1 MTNFNMINSI
11 SDWEEKQKGYLV
23 VSVLCLIFG
32 TYFFIKVISGSYAI
46 EQSDLE
52 VYENLIISNAPK
64 FKERKGKRS
73 RKWIEF
79 NCINNQSAFEIAGYD
94 YSCVNDEEVINEIK
108 TGDTISV
115 AILKD
120 DLNDFNTQNSCEIHS
135 LVKNDKEYL
144 DLRCRNEVD
153 TGGGKRIFL
162 ILFSISILTAIVYSL
177 PKKPKLFDIV
187 DPILIVGI
195 GSIILAFILYLITLE
210 L

>member
-1 MTNFNMINSI
+1 MSNNIN
-11 SDWEEKQKGYLV
+11 DWNKKQKGYLV

-79 NCINNQSAFEIAGYD
+79 NCTDNQSTFEIASYD

-115 AILKD
+115 AILKNELD
-120 DLNDFNTQNSCEIHS
+120 DFNTQNTCEIHS

-144 DLRCRNEVD
+144 DLRCRNEED

-162 ILFSISILTAIVYSL
+162 ILFSIFILTAIVYAL

-187 DPILIVGI
+187 DPILLVGI
-195 GSIILAFILYLITLE
+195 GSILLAFIFNLITLE

>member
-1 MTNFNMINSI
+1 MINSI

-32 TYFFIKVISGSYAI
+32 AYFFTKVISGSYNI
-46 EQSDLE
+46 EESDLE

-64 FKERKGKRS
+64 FKERKGKSS

-79 NCINNQSAFEIAGYD
+79 NCINNQSTFEITGDD

-120 DLNDFNTQNSCEIHS
+120 VVDDFNTQNSCEIHS

-144 DLRCRNEVD
+144 DLRCRNEED
-153 TGGGKRIFL
+153 TGGGKRIFA

-177 PKKPKLFDIV
+177 PKKPKLFDKV
-187 DPILIVGI
+187 DPILVVGI
-195 GSIILAFILYLITLE
+195 GSIILAFILCLITLE

>member
-32 TYFFIKVISGSYAI
+32 TYFFIKVISGSYVI
-46 EQSDLE
+46 EKSDLE
-52 VYENLIISNAPK
+52 IYENLIISSPPK
-64 FKERKGKRS
+64 FKERKGKSS

-79 NCINNQSAFEIAGYD
+79 NCINNQSTFEIASYD

-108 TGDTISV
+108 SGDTISI
-115 AILKD
+115 AILKV

-135 LVKNDKEYL
+135 LEKNDKDYL

-153 TGGGKRIFL
+153 TAGGKRIFL
-162 ILFSISILTAIVYSL
+162 ILFSLFILTAIVYSL
-177 PKKPKLFDIV
+177 PKKPQLFDKV

-195 GSIILAFILYLITLE
+195 GSIILAFILNLITLE

>member
-1 MTNFNMINSI
+1 MINSI

-32 TYFFIKVISGSYAI
+32 AYFFIKVISGSYNI

-73 RKWIEF
+73 KKWIEF
-79 NCINNQSAFEIAGYD
+79 NCINNQSTFEITGDD
-94 YSCVNDEEVINEIK
+94 YSCVNKEELLNEIK

-115 AILKD
+115 AILKY
-120 DLNDFNTQNSCEIHS
+120 DLDDFNTQNSCGIHS
-135 LVKNDKEYL
+135 LIKNDKDYL
-144 DLRCRNEVD
+144 DLRCRNEED
-153 TGGGKRIFL
+153 TGGGKRVFL
-162 ILFSISILTAIVYSL
+162 ILFSITILTAIVYAL
-177 PKKPKLFDIV
+177 PKKPKLFDKV

-195 GSIILAFILYLITLE
+195 GSILLAFILNLITLE

>member
-1 MTNFNMINSI
+1 MINSI

-32 TYFFIKVISGSYAI
+32 TYFFIKVISGSYNI

-73 RKWIEF
+73 KKWIEF
-79 NCINNQSAFEIAGYD
+79 NCINNQSNFEITGDD
-94 YSCVNDEEVINEIK
+94 YSCVNKEELLNEIK

-115 AILKD
+115 AILKY
-120 DLNDFNTQNSCEIHS
+120 DLDDFNTQNSCEIHS
-135 LVKNDKEYL
+135 LVKNDKDYL
-144 DLRCRNEVD
+144 DLRCRNEED
-153 TGGGKRIFL
+153 TGGGKRTFL
-162 ILFSISILTAIVYSL
+162 ILFSISILTAIVYAL

-187 DPILIVGI
+187 DPILLVGI
-195 GSIILAFILYLITLE
+195 GSIVLAFILYLITLE